1 MEKIQL
7 TRIDDRLIH
16 GQVMTKWSKGLGI
29 NAIFIV
35 DNDVAKDD
43 FMKQIFIS
51 SGSRSGFAI
60 KVFSTEEVLNY
71 WHNQEFE
78 DYKALLLFKSI
89 LTVHECI
96 KSGLPVTQIN
106 IGGVS
111 KKKDTQMVI
120 SSVFLSNEETEH
132 CAQMAQENQV
142 EIFFQML
149 PDSNRIN
156 FKDWYKKV

>member
-1 MEKIQL
+1 MGKIQL
-7 TRIDDRLIH
+7 TRVDDRLIH

-43 FMKQIFIS
+43 FMKQIYIS
-51 SGSRSGFAI
+51 SGSRSGLVI
-60 KVFSTEEVLNY
+60 KVMSTSEVYSY
-71 WHNQEFE
+71 WIDKQFE
-78 DYKALLLFKSI
+78 DLKVLLLFKTI
-89 LTVHECI
+89 QNVYEAVNL
-96 KSGLPVTQIN
+96 GLPIDVLN

-120 SSVFLSNEETEH
+120 SSVNLSNDEIDYLS
-132 CAQMAQENQV
+132 QLSKDSNV
-142 EIFFQML
+142 DIFFQMI

-156 FKDWYKKV
+156 FNNWVKK